1 MKYLFFFSCLI
12 YILDTAAFESFSG
25 YIINQNQQKFIK
37 TTSGDFNLL
46 AEDAIVNAQILKLNT
61 NDFISAVGTKK
72 SPNSFVIES
81 IEYIGLNRFLGL
93 WMSSLGLLQ
102 VNDFSHLQIYN
113 SQEKPTRK
121 SSASALNYSITP
133 GQGDSWVLFLSD
145 DNQIYYSDLYMS
157 ENKALIRFYNTTT
170 GAIINEVTMNKLVP

>member
-1 MKYLFFFSCLI
+1 MRYLFFFSCLI

-25 YIINQNQQKFIK
+25 YIKIQNQQKIIK
-37 TTSGDFNLL
+37 TTTGEFNLL
-46 AEDAIVNAQILKLNT
+46 TEDSIVSAQISKLNT

-72 SPNSFVIES
+72 SPNSFVIEN
-81 IEYIGLNRFLGL
+81 IEYIGLNKFLGL

-102 VNDFSHLQIYN
+102 VNDFSHLQIYK
-113 SQEKPTRK
+113 SQWNPANK

-145 DNQIYYSDLYMS
+145 DSQIYYSDLYMA
-157 ENKALIRFYNTTT
+157 ENKALIRFYSATT
-170 GAIINEVTMNKLVP
+170 GAFINEVTMNKLVP

>member
-1 MKYLFFFSCLI
+1 MKHLFFFSCLI
-12 YILDTAAFESFSG
+12 YFLDTLAFESFSG

-37 TTSGDFNLL
+37 TTSGEFSLL
-46 AEDAIVNAQILKLNT
+46 AEDSILKAQILKLNT

-81 IEYIGLNRFLGL
+81 IDYIGLNRFLGL

-102 VNDFSHLQIYN
+102 VNDFSHLHIYN
-113 SQEKPTRK
+113 SQANSPRK
-121 SSASALNYSITP
+121 SSASNLNYSITP

-145 DNQIYYSDLYMS
+145 DSQIYYSDLYMA
-157 ENKALIRFYNTTT
+157 ENKALIRFYSTTT
-170 GAIINEVTMNKLVP
+170 GAFINEVTMNKLVP